1 MKSLCRLFVVA
12 LPFGAA
18 ACATAPRHFVFTYN
32 VDVRDLP
39 DSAHDIAVWLPVPP
53 ETAEQR
59 VLSMA
64 ISAPVEGRIQTEP
77 VYGNRVWYARVSG
90 PRQGT
95 LHITQRAEISRRL
108 QHGLAQSADP
118 HAPPAATED
127 MDVFLK
133 PNRLVPLTRRFADIA
148 GEQTRDLTDPVAKA
162 RALYDY
168 VLDRMEY
175 DKSGRGWGRGDAI
188 RACDVGT
195 GNCTDFH
202 SLFIGLARSIGL
214 PARFRIGFPLPP
226 DRGRGAVSGYHCWA
240 EFWTADHGWV
250 PVDISEADKH
260 PERAEFFFGNLDEN
274 RLVCSSG
281 RDLILPPG
289 QKGPPVNFFIYP
301 YVEVDG
307 RPWDAVDYH
316 FTFEDVP
323 GKSR

>member
-1 MKSLCRLFVVA
+1 MKSLCRLFLIVLSFSAV
-12 LPFGAA
+12 G
-18 ACATAPRHFVFTYN
+18 CSAPSRHFVFTYN

-39 DSAHDIAVWLPVPP
+39 ATARDIAVWLPVPP
-53 ETAEQR
+53 ETAEQH

-64 ISAPVEGRIQTEP
+64 VSAPVDGRIQTEP
-77 VYGNRVWYARVSG
+77 VYGNRVWYARATG
-90 PRQGT
+90 PRRRT
-95 LHITQRAEISRRL
+95 LHITQRAEISRRP
-108 QHGLAQSADP
+108 QRGFAQSADP
-118 HAPPAATED
+118 HAPPTATEN

-148 GEQTRDLTDPVAKA
+148 AEQTHGLSDSVAKA
-162 RALYDY
+162 RVLYDY
-168 VLDRMEY
+168 VLNRMDY
-175 DKSGRGWGRGDAI
+175 DKSGHGWGRGDAI

-226 DRGRGAVSGYHCWA
+226 DRGRGVVAGYHCWA

-307 RPWDAVDYH
+307 EPWDAVDYR

-323 GKSR
+323 GPGR